1 MKKIEITKETQSTR
15 KQISFIY
22 FCYISVLLLIITS
35 ILNLW
40 TALTS
45 LGAFFLFLIC
55 PFLTGIIAYKNYK
68 KTQSSKTHKKLFYLA
83 FFYSMGIFITIII
96 AKIF

>member
-40 TALTS
+40 TALAS

-55 PFLTGIIAYKNYK
+55 PFITGIIAYKK
-68 KTQSSKTHKKLFYLA
+68 IQSSKAHKKLFYLA